1 MRNYFKEEYLPEDLV
16 DEEDFSNVDDV
27 CGGCGYQFL
36 DFGDEQ
42 RDGDTIYLDYEC
54 EKCGFKGTLIYD
66 LVFYANERQ

>member
-36 DFGDEQ
+36 DFGDE
-42 RDGDTIYLDYEC
+42 
-54 EKCGFKGTLIYD
+54 
-66 LVFYANERQ
+66 